1 MGHPL
6 SSSVVD
12 STEDYK
18 KVSKDLPARQSSPW
32 PLEERRQGPD
42 RRQRTFWSLVYG
54 SFKPRRRSPRRGQA
68 LGLADVDWH
77 HPQWLAVAL
86 LILLASV
93 GDALLTLTLM
103 SQGAIE
109 ANPFMA
115 MLLDGS
121 GLGFATVKIGLTALS
136 TVFLILLAQAKAF
149 RWVPVGGILYA
160 VLAGY
165 SVLIGYEVWLL
176 DRISEL

>member
-1 MGHPL
+1 
-6 SSSVVD
+6 
-12 STEDYK
+12 
-18 KVSKDLPARQSSPW
+18 
-32 PLEERRQGPD
+32 
-42 RRQRTFWSLVYG
+42 
-54 SFKPRRRSPRRGQA
+54 
-68 LGLADVDWH
+68 
-77 HPQWLAVAL
+77 
-86 LILLASV
+86 LLASV